1 MKKATLF
8 IFFICNLSF
17 SQVNFT
23 DGQTLIDKTTFSS
36 NVSALASADL
46 NNNGFKEIIVGSY
59 YDNKIVFY
67 KNINGNIQHYQREVL
82 EFDADGSHY
91 SEFDIICKDL
101 NKDGFTDIIV
111 TNSDTDIV
119 YWYKNL
125 GNYNFSSKI
134 IIDNTID
141 KPSAI
146 LAEDID
152 KDGDIDLI
160 VGSNNDDNVSLFTN
174 DGNNNF
180 TSKRI
185 LFNTSYGVTKI
196 KLADLDNNGFLDI
209 ISGNESGG
217 ISWVKNIDG
226 INFGEKLYLASGSG
240 DGFDFDFLDIDND
253 GFLDIFLISNYDEN
267 ITYQLNENGNSFS
280 YEKQII
286 GNTVED
292 FINFKIVDLNKD
304 GFKDIVATTKYY
316 NDKLGW
322 FQQNEDGTFTD
333 LKEISSSVKN
343 VKYLLIEDLENDG
356 DLEIITASYNNN
368 DAKNQKIATFK
379 YNSTE
384 NSYKET
390 IIDFY
395 ISAANVVKIVDLD
408 NDGKNDIVSGFQS
421 VIWNKNQG
429 NNIFSSHIL
438 ISENITGFIT
448 DLQFTDFNSDGFID
462 IIISATNAIEI
473 YKNKDG
479 IHFELIKNIDI
490 NEGVE
495 HIELSDVNGDNL
507 IDIVL
512 SHQAGTNPISVLFND
527 QNFNFLPIKP
537 AYTTTNSYYKAYS
550 FKCGDMDA
558 DGDNDIVI
566 GERDNSSLIW
576 LENDGTENFEKHT
589 IANSIACDDIDI
601 GDVDNNSTLDIVVS
615 GDNDYYNSD
624 FNLFKNTTSNETGLT
639 FEQIKIDVQSLQ
651 SVVLADINNDS
662 YLDIIGTSYEYYSPY
677 DERIFYYLNNGN
689 LFENVVNI
697 ESLGTTQSLDKN
709 AALGDLNNDGK
720 LDIVSS
726 YYFSNSIKYFLNDT
740 ALSTKNFISNKETFK
755 IFPNPSNHFIYW
767 DTNLN
772 LSKIEI
778 YNSLGEKVYTN
789 TNKRNTSKLKIDF
802 LSKGLY
808 FIKAKDKTNN
818 KYFTKLIIK

>member
-1 MKKATLF
+1 MKKVTLF
-8 IFFICNLSF
+8 LFFIYHLSF

-23 DGQTLIDKTTFSS
+23 GGQTLIDKTTFSN

-82 EFDADGSHY
+82 EFDADRSHY

-111 TNSDTDIV
+111 TNSNTDIV

-125 GNYNFSSKI
+125 GSYNFSSKI
-134 IIDNTID
+134 IIDDTID

-180 TSKRI
+180 TSKRV

-226 INFGEKLYLASGSG
+226 INFGEKLYLAGGSG
-240 DGFDFDFLDIDND
+240 EGFDFDFFDIDND
-253 GFLDIFLISNYDEN
+253 GFLDVFLISNYDDN

-286 GNTVED
+286 GNTIED
-292 FINFKIVDLNKD
+292 FLNFKIVDLNKD
-304 GFKDIVATTKYY
+304 GFKDIVATTKYR

-322 FQQNEDGTFTD
+322 FQQNEDGTFTNF
-333 LKEISSSVKN
+333 KEISSSVKN

-356 DLEIITASYNNN
+356 DLEIITASYKYN

-395 ISAANVVKIVDLD
+395 IGAANVVKIVDLD

-421 VIWNKNQG
+421 IVWNKNQG
-429 NNIFSSHIL
+429 DNIFSSHIL
-438 ISENITGFIT
+438 ISEDITGFIT

-462 IIISATNAIEI
+462 IIASAVNAIEI
-473 YKNKDG
+473 YENKNG
-479 IHFELIKNIDI
+479 VHFEFIKNIDI
-490 NEGVE
+490 DKSVE

-507 IDIVL
+507 MDIVL
-512 SHQAGTNPISVLFND
+512 SHSVGTNPISVLFND
-527 QNFNFLPIKP
+527 QNFNFLPIKS
-537 AYTTTNSYYKAYS
+537 AYTATNGNYKAYS

-558 DGDNDIVI
+558 DGDNDIVV
-566 GERDNSSLIW
+566 GERDNRSLIW
-576 LENDGTENFEKHT
+576 LENDGTGNFEKHI
-589 IANSIACDDIDI
+589 IANSIACDDIDL
-601 GDVDNNSTLDIVVS
+601 GDVDNNSTLDIVAS
-615 GDNDYYNSD
+615 GDNDYGNSD
-624 FNLFKNTTSNETGLT
+624 FNFFKNNVSNETGLT

-651 SVVLADINNDS
+651 SVVLADINNDN
-662 YLDIIGTSYEYYSPY
+662 YLDIIGTSCEAYSPF

-689 LFENVVNI
+689 LFENAVNI
-697 ESLGTTQSLDKN
+697 ESLGEQQSLDKN

-726 YYFSNSIKYFLNDT
+726 YYFTNSIKYFLNDT
-740 ALSTKNFISNKETFK
+740 TLSTENFISKKEIFK
-755 IFPNPSNHFIYW
+755 IFPNPSNHFISW
-767 DTNLN
+767 DTTLK
-772 LSKIEI
+772 LSLIEI
-778 YNSLGEKVYTN
+778 YNPLGKRVYKN
-789 TNKRNTSKLKIDF
+789 ANKLKDSKLKIDF

-808 FIKAKDKTNN
+808 FIKAIDKTNN
-818 KYFTKLIIK
+818 EYSTKLIIK